1 MTAAAAAAALGNEV
15 WHFEQRTDLCHL
27 QAGCETRWVHPHNYD
42 WPNPGSDNPYAG
54 LLLMNWQ
61 AGTAAEV
68 ARVLTR
74 QYLEKQDEL
83 GGKLRLHLGATT
95 FLDQKTI
102 KWDNCVARR
111 VARAG
116 SASCDLVI
124 LAMGFGIEHFVRRGE
139 VASYWRNDALNQLR
153 PGVTS
158 ERREVIFVSGTG
170 DGGLVYMLRSK
181 IFGFNQAWIID
192 DLFTEREEGLLKL
205 LQDLSQSRRK
215 SLFVELSNCLKARTS
230 EEARSLRR
238 VLKRLRKMIRKD
250 VSVILNGR
258 GQTFADALHPRGAA
272 VLNCFLAFL
281 LHIDGEFTYVQ
292 GDLGDFDRSRV
303 SLMSPA
309 QAGERGGPG
318 PTRVSGGEAIETR
331 YSVDR
336 VIVRHGTER
345 EEGFEAPRPRAGC
358 HRPAEAATARLR
370 PGREPCPPV
379 DGGMVEPA
387 AE

>member
-1 MTAAAAAAALGNEV
+1 M
-15 WHFEQRTDLCHL
+15 
-27 QAGCETRWVHPHNYD
+27 
-42 WPNPGSDNPYAG
+42 
-54 LLLMNWQ
+54 
-61 AGTAAEV
+61 
-68 ARVLTR
+68 
-74 QYLEKQDEL
+74 
-83 GGKLRLHLGATT
+83 
-95 FLDQKTI
+95 
-102 KWDNCVARR
+102 
-111 VARAG
+111 
-116 SASCDLVI
+116 
-124 LAMGFGIEHFVRRGE
+124 
-139 VASYWRNDALNQLR
+139 
-153 PGVTS
+153 
-158 ERREVIFVSGTG
+158 
-170 DGGLVYMLRSK
+170 
-181 IFGFNQAWIID
+181 
-192 DLFTEREEGLLKL
+192 
-205 LQDLSQSRRK
+205 
-215 SLFVELSNCLKARTS
+215 
-230 EEARSLRR
+230 RR